1 MRTGLR
7 VALGAVLASLALA
20 APAGAASLDAVV
32 MYSDGDYIGQGET
45 RIYHPGNAQIE
56 VGGSTG
62 DLTVGVSGGSLGDSF
77 SLNFAAPPGEVLA
90 PGVYDDAQRA
100 PFREAGRPGIDISGD
115 GRGCNTVA
123 GRFEVRAFDVTED
136 GLLQRLWIVYEHHCE
151 GGTAA
156 LFGEV
161 RLGVAGPESPLAYTP
176 SIVRWP
182 VGEPGAAG
190 TVVPVTFLAVAPV
203 TVDSATLVGADAG
216 DFTLRLDECSGR
228 SLGTGGACSVW
239 VRFTPRSAGTKTAI
253 LRIGA
258 AGTAHD
264 VFVQGFS
271 YGGRTR
277 LVMNSDPGDY
287 IGGGAQW
294 SYSSAAGD
302 TIAAGGTRRGV
313 SFGIDGANGDWWY
326 GDFVPA
332 QGDILAAGSTYQAT
346 RYPFNGSGA
355 GMDVSGEGR
364 GCNQLSGTFTVTEA
378 TFDEDGRL
386 RTFGTSFEQH
396 CEHMTPALRGT
407 FEFRAGDT
415 TPPPPWMVPG
425 PGTVGAPVEVMAPQ
439 GAAPAPPPG
448 PDAQADAAEP
458 RPRTAAWSCATPP
471 WAALPL
477 VRGGNRADRLRSR
490 SLAERLIAGGG
501 ADRVA
506 ARGGSDCV
514 DGGRGNDRI
523 DGGSGADLL
532 LGAAGHDLLVGR
544 SGADVLVGG
553 GGNDV
558 LAGGA
563 RADRLYGGAGDDVLA
578 GGPGSDRL
586 DCGRGLDVART
597 VARGERPS
605 GCERI
610 TRARR

>member
-1 MRTGLR
+1 
-7 VALGAVLASLALA
+7 
-20 APAGAASLDAVV
+20 
-32 MYSDGDYIGQGET
+32 
-45 RIYHPGNAQIE
+45 
-56 VGGSTG
+56 
-62 DLTVGVSGGSLGDSF
+62 
-77 SLNFAAPPGEVLA
+77 
-90 PGVYDDAQRA
+90 
-100 PFREAGRPGIDISGD
+100 
-115 GRGCNTVA
+115 
-123 GRFEVRAFDVTED
+123 
-136 GLLQRLWIVYEHHCE
+136 
-151 GGTAA
+151 
-156 LFGEV
+156 
-161 RLGVAGPESPLAYTP
+161 
-176 SIVRWP
+176 
-182 VGEPGAAG
+182 
-190 TVVPVTFLAVAPV
+190 
-203 TVDSATLVGADAG
+203 
-216 DFTLRLDECSGR
+216 
-228 SLGTGGACSVW
+228 
-239 VRFTPRSAGTKTAI
+239 
-253 LRIGA
+253 
-258 AGTAHD
+258 
-264 VFVQGFS
+264 
-271 YGGRTR
+271 
-277 LVMNSDPGDY
+277 
-287 IGGGAQW
+287 
-294 SYSSAAGD
+294 
-302 TIAAGGTRRGV
+302 V

-326 GDFVPA
+326 GDFVPE
-332 QGDILAAGSTYQAT
+332 QGDILAAGSTYEAT

-425 PGTVGAPVEVMAPQ
+425 PGTVGASVEVVAPQ
-439 GAAPAPPPG
+439 GAAPAPQAAPAAPADPPAA
-448 PDAQADAAEP
+448 PQAS
-458 RPRTAAWSCATPP
+458 TAVWSCAASR

-477 VRGGNRADRLRSR
+477 VRGGNRADQLRSR

-506 ARGGSDCV
+506 AGAGGDCV

-532 LGAAGHDLLVGR
+532 LGAAGHDLLAGR

-578 GGPGSDRL
+578 GGRGRDRL

-597 VARGERPS
+597 VARGERHS